1 MRAQRLHKWVRSIAG
16 PSFPKHNL
24 QNNVK
29 RLKKKNPAV
38 DREFLNLTINLCRR
52 KVINTCNNNS

>member
-1 MRAQRLHKWVRSIAG
+1 MRALRLHKWVRSIAG

-29 RLKKKNPAV
+29 TVKKNSAV
-38 DREFLNLTINLCRR
+38 TEKDVPELNN
-52 KVINTCNNNS
+52 